1 MGNSVSSNDEWI
13 QTVIQQL
20 SPRFGEFASDILSHQ
35 VEPLIQKVF
44 SQSNVPN
51 VEFKFTKLEFGDVP
65 PKVENVETHGT
76 PEGQETTKSVTIDFD
91 FIYVGNCDLQ
101 VSILGIDTG
110 VRDVQ
115 MSARARLVMKPTT
128 KQVPFVGGLQF
139 CFLTIP
145 QIGFDLDGIADIID
159 WAPLK
164 RKVIKELQEDVA
176 NRCVYP
182 NFYKIPMSS
191 DGTNIEVVK
200 AFDPTAVLIVKLCS
214 AENLA
219 KKGGLSGGLRSL
231 VGQNLPDPYAKI
243 RLGATVYTTEE
254 IKNDQNPTWSENE
267 NVFLL
272 DTVKGHNVRIDFYD
286 MDSFSRDNFLGKI
299 VKSIADIPEIEVL
312 DETMELLDD
321 EIENNSKT
329 PTDVSGEAK
338 LQFQVLPIRSEPSG
352 FTNRFSIAS
361 IFIYSFNNLN
371 IMDDGNIYPNSQVT
385 IQAGDQIKLSEI
397 KKDSPHPE
405 FQESFVFLL
414 KQEQSDEINIT
425 ICDVDNGSELGKV
438 TLSLIELA
446 EESLQRK
453 ILPIN
458 PDQPYMTVTLSA
470 NIKYC

>member
-13 QTVIQQL
+13 QQVIQQL

-35 VEPLIQKVF
+35 VDPLIQKVF

-164 RKVIKELQEDVA
+164 RKVMKELQEDVA

-219 KKGGLSGGLRSL
+219 KKGGLCGGLRSL

-299 VKSIADIPEIEVL
+299 VKSITDIPEIEVL

-329 PTDVSGEAK
+329 ATDV
-338 LQFQVLPIRSEPSG
+338 
-352 FTNRFSIAS
+352 
-361 IFIYSFNNLN
+361 
-371 IMDDGNIYPNSQVT
+371 
-385 IQAGDQIKLSEI
+385 
-397 KKDSPHPE
+397 
-405 FQESFVFLL
+405 
-414 KQEQSDEINIT
+414 
-425 ICDVDNGSELGKV
+425 
-438 TLSLIELA
+438 
-446 EESLQRK
+446 
-453 ILPIN
+453 
-458 PDQPYMTVTLSA
+458 
-470 NIKYC
+470 